1 MHSNEPVA
9 LVTGGAGIIG
19 RGIVKRLYEAGSRVV
34 IVARNTDNIEAAWQ
48 QLGIPDDR
56 RLTIGGDISQES
68 VNKEMIERTVDKFGR
83 IDTIVT
89 CVFWSKSG
97 NSQQITLE
105 EWNQCLA
112 VTLTSTFLAAKYGVP
127 AIRETAGK
135 GNIIAISSVHGSDPG
150 RNYAMYATAKAGL
163 NMLVRAL
170 AYDHTSEGV
179 RVNAVAPGA
188 TYADRRMVDPNDTT
202 GVGSLYLTGHYV
214 SGDDIGDVVAFL
226 ASDRAQSIT
235 GQLITVDGGAS
246 IPEYNWLM
254 HENEQKWKKK
264 LEAK

>member
-1 MHSNEPVA
+1 M
-9 LVTGGAGIIG
+9 
-19 RGIVKRLYEAGSRVV
+19 
-34 IVARNTDNIEAAWQ
+34 
-48 QLGIPDDR
+48 
-56 RLTIGGDISQES
+56 TIGGDISKES
-68 VNKEMIERTVDKFGR
+68 VNKEMFERTIERFGR

-97 NSQQITLE
+97 NSQEITLE
-105 EWNQCLA
+105 EWNRCLD

-127 AIRETAGK
+127 AIKNTAGK
-135 GNIIAISSVHGSDPG
+135 GNIVAISSVHGSNPG

-170 AYDHTSEGV
+170 AIDHTPEGI

-188 TYADRRMVDPNDTT
+188 TYAERRETDPNDT
-202 GVGSLYLTGHYV
+202 GIGSLYLTGRYV
-214 SGDDIGDVVAFL
+214 TGEDIGDIVAFL

-246 IPEYNWLM
+246 LSEYNWLM
-254 HENEQKWKKK
+254 HDNDRKWQKK
-264 LEAK
+264 LENQK